1 MSRHTQGD
9 PLATYA
15 SPSVPLYSRA
25 YTWGPMNTLVCEDTN
40 IEYQVSLVL
49 GFGGKNMVMD
59 YPQSRADKTSSQSVF
74 LLSMLIVILL
84 TGRAVYVAIST
95 DTSLKSIFILIVYSS
110 ILIFVGF
117 IAGVNASKTKSTK
130 KQEISFLSNSE
141 PSQTDADFN
150 PNLAK
155 YNSTEQFIIEFLL
168 QHDGQCWQSN
178 IVKESS
184 MTNSK
189 ISRSLSKLESQGILT
204 RVRDGMG
211 KRVNLH
217 KNELV

>member
-1 MSRHTQGD
+1 
-9 PLATYA
+9 
-15 SPSVPLYSRA
+15 
-25 YTWGPMNTLVCEDTN
+25 
-40 IEYQVSLVL
+40 
-49 GFGGKNMVMD
+49 MVMD
-59 YPQSRADKTSSQSVF
+59 YPQSRTDNKSSQSVF
-74 LLSMLIVILL
+74 VLSMLIVILL
-84 TGRAVYVAIST
+84 TGRTLYVAIST
-95 DTSLKSIFILIVYSS
+95 DATLKGIFILIVYSS
-110 ILIFVGF
+110 TLIFVGF
-117 IAGVNASKTKSTK
+117 IAGVNASNIKSRK
-130 KQEISFLSNSE
+130 KQEIPFSSNSE

-150 PNLAK
+150 PNLAQ

-189 ISRSLSKLESQGILT
+189 ISRTLSKLESQGILT

-211 KRVNLH
+211 KRVHLH